1 MTSKMVSKPLF
12 SLKALKEI
20 NLLDELSHENGIQ
33 NTDTPDIIAKHFD
46 DERRLHDH
54 TKHGLSVLFHSTD

>member
-1 MTSKMVSKPLF
+1 MTSKMVSKPLS

-20 NLLDELSHENGIQ
+20 SLLDELSRGKGIQ
-33 NTDTPDIIAKHFD
+33 NTDTPDLISND

-54 TKHGLSVLFHSTD
+54 IKHGLSVLFVSTD